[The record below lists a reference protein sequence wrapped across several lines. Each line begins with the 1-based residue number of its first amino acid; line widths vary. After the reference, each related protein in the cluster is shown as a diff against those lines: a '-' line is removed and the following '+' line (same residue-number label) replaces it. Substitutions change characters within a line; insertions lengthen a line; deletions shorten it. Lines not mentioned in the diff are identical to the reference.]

1 MGHAETTDE
10 QLVGDYNA
18 GEAGALETLARRHY
32 EGVYRNALYRTRDP
46 EVARDV
52 AQEVFLR
59 VTRALPR
66 FRGEAQFKTWLHCIT
81 VRVCID
87 HIRAVRSQPQLAPLD
102 APFDSAGATAP
113 TLVASGAA
121 PDEQVTYGE
130 LTQRLD
136 AIVEDLPDR
145 QRRVFKMRH
154 YDHMKLAD
162 IAGALDRSLGT
173 VKAQLFTARAT
184 LRESL
189 DPYLASSVR

>member
-1 MGHAETTDE
+1 MDKATRSDE
-10 QLVGDYNA
+10 QLVSDYNA
-18 GEAGALETLARRHY
+18 GDGRALEALARRHY
-32 EGVYRNALYRTRDP
+32 QSVYRSALYRTRDP
-46 EVARDV
+46 EAARDI

-87 HIRAVRSQPQLAPLD
+87 NVRAARARPHMTPLD
-102 APFDSAGATAP
+102 AEDTVAP
-113 TLVASGAA
+113 RLVAREAA
-121 PDEQVTYGE
+121 PDEQATYGE
-130 LTQRLD
+130 LTQRIQH
-136 AIVEDLPDR
+136 IVEELPDR

-154 YDHMKLAD
+154 YEHMKLAD
-162 IAGALDRSLGT
+162 IAGTLDRSLGT

-189 DPYLASSVR
+189 DPYLAGSAQ